1 MISRRKVLAGMASLA
16 PMTASA
22 KLRAMMRYGQNPLLS
37 KTQVATSAERSL
49 AKGPF
54 QPTYESLKQYRTPP
68 WFRDAKFGIWAHWTA
83 QCVPE
88 QGDWYARNMYIQGSK
103 QYQYHV
109 EHYGHPSKFGFKDI
123 DHIWTAANWQPE
135 YLMNLYV
142 KAGAK
147 YFMALANHHDNFD
160 CYDSTYHNWNSTK
173 IGPKRD
179 IVATWA
185 RTARRHGLRF
195 GASNHSSHAWHWF
208 QTAFGYD
215 YEGPLAGVRY
225 DGHTKASQGAGK
237 WWNGFDPQELYVG
250 PSMQLPD
257 GLMTKQAQDDWRKGH
272 DAKWHEEAPDAYPG
286 FTNEWFLRTRELVDK
301 YDLDFLYF
309 DDTELPFG
317 QTGLDVVADFY
328 NRNIGKRNGKL
339 EACVFGKGFT
349 PDHMGAAVLD
359 LERGRANDIQALPW
373 QTDTCIGD
381 WHYNISTFEQ
391 HKYKSAKTV
400 IQMLADIVS
409 KNGNLCLNIPLK
421 GDGTIDSDELKVLNE
436 LATWFPA
443 NGEAI
448 YGTRPFKV
456 FGEGPPD
463 VVSTGNFNEGK
474 GRAYTNEDM
483 RFTVKDG
490 RLYTVV
496 MAWPQAVA
504 GQPRKIDI
512 KTLRQGSQVFPGKVA
527 KVELL
532 GGGTLKFEQQA
543 DALSVTV
550 PEQEGGE
557 LPLALRISPKHAGM
571 LKAE

>member
-1 MISRRKVLAGMASLA
+1 MIRKISRRSALATMAGVAPLA
-16 PMTASA
+16 ASA
-22 KLRAMMRYGQNPLLS
+22 KLRAMMRLAQTPRS
-37 KTQVATSAERSL
+37 KNRVATSAERNL
-49 AKGPF
+49 ATGPF
-54 QPTYESLKQYRTPP
+54 QPTWESLKQYKTPP

-103 QYQYHV
+103 QYKYHV

-160 CYDSTYHNWNSTK
+160 CYDSTYQNWNSTK

-185 RTARRHGLRF
+185 KLARGHGLRF

-208 QTAFGYD
+208 QPAFGYD
-215 YEGPLAGVRY
+215 FEGPLAGVRY
-225 DGHTKASQGAGK
+225 DGYTKASQGKGL
-237 WWNGFDPQELYVG
+237 WWDGLDPQELYVG

-257 GLMTKQAQDDWRKGH
+257 GLMTEQAQQDWRKVH
-272 DAKWHEEAPDAYPG
+272 DGKWHEEVPDTYPG
-286 FTNEWFLRTRELVDK
+286 FANEWFLRTRELVDK

-328 NRNIGKRNGKL
+328 NRNLSKRHGKL

-359 LERGRANDIQALPW
+359 LERGRANEIQALPW

-381 WHYNISTFEQ
+381 WHYNIETFEK
-391 HKYKSAKTV
+391 HRYKSAKTV

-443 NGEAI
+443 NGDAI

-474 GRAYTNEDM
+474 GRPYTSQDI
-483 RFTVKDG
+483 RFTVKD
-490 RLYTVV
+490 RHLYAIVL
-496 MAWPQAVA
+496 AWPEAGSAVN
-504 GQPRKIDI
+504 I
-512 KTLRQGSQVFPGKVA
+512 KTLAQGAPAFPGKVA
-527 KVELL
+527 RVELL
-532 GGGTLKFEQQA
+532 GGGTLKFEQHA
-543 DALSVTV
+543 DALSIK
-550 PEQEGGE
+550 
-557 LPLALRISPKHAGM
+557 LPAQKPNDLALALKIIPENDRILQAG
-571 LKAE
+571 